1 MTAKGTKP
9 NTSIRID
16 PDVLYKA
23 CIAAVAQKKTLGQ
36 WLEEGILQKI
46 EREGGKERLGLE
58 KGMSLRKVAKELG
71 ISPVYLSYMVNGKR
85 PWRGDLHERYCQLVN
100 TPVNTLNLNVNRP
113 LKLQPWREREGVEP
127 TVDAEGSPPNGFEAR
142 EAHRDPSAPLYA

>member
-1 MTAKGTKP
+1 
-9 NTSIRID
+9 
-16 PDVLYKA
+16 
-23 CIAAVAQKKTLGQ
+23 
-36 WLEEGILQKI
+36 
-46 EREGGKERLGLE
+46 
-58 KGMSLRKVAKELG
+58 MSLRKVAKELG

-85 PWRGDLHERYCQLVN
+85 PWRGDLHERYCQL
-100 TPVNTLNLNVNRP
+100 VNTLNLNVNRP